1 MVEMEV
7 THKLHVELFYRI
19 VSYNNTI
26 YDTIEEFN
34 VYRRPLT
41 ETE

>member
-7 THKLHVELFYRI
+7 THKLHVKLFYRI

-26 YDTIEEFN
+26 
-34 VYRRPLT
+34 V
-41 ETE
+41 